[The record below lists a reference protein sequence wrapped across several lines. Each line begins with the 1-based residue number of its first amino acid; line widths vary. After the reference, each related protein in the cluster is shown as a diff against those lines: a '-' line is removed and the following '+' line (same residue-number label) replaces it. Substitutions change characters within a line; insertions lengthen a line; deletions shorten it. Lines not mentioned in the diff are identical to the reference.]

1 MFVLVPVTCIWCF
14 TPVNLHHQQVSS
26 ADVPLLGDWCWLR
39 SFEWPLFQVFPHFP
53 WSIHHPRSDNWDSFH
68 FHGFWMC
75 IHSHLTFYLRLHN
88 ILVEICIILISSSET
103 QATTKDFVSCF
114 QCYSLQTL
122 KPQCDQL
129 GPISH
134 HNAEMWQKSKTNVP
148 RSRPVETHKTEV
160 NCDIQLRRY
169 WSQMTGS
176 GHITVFIFLFF
187 PLILTTYEG
196 ADGVEAC
203 SGIYTRREGTR
214 WTDEGRRACPEDRLA
229 EWIETESDRNRRE
242 REPMKG
248 FTVKG
253 RAEKARAESEN
264 PAKKQDMDQSQ
275 GKSKAHSLWKHS
287 ERGILSLNIS
297 PQLLYR

>member
-1 MFVLVPVTCIWCF
+1 
-14 TPVNLHHQQVSS
+14 
-26 ADVPLLGDWCWLR
+26 
-39 SFEWPLFQVFPHFP
+39 
-53 WSIHHPRSDNWDSFH
+53 
-68 FHGFWMC
+68 
-75 IHSHLTFYLRLHN
+75 
-88 ILVEICIILISSSET
+88 
-103 QATTKDFVSCF
+103 
-114 QCYSLQTL
+114 
-122 KPQCDQL
+122 
-129 GPISH
+129 
-134 HNAEMWQKSKTNVP
+134 MWQKSKTNVP

-242 REPMKG
+242 RANERVYSQRESRKSESRVRESCQEAG
-248 FTVKG
+248 YGSKSRQVKSTQPVKTQWE
-253 RAEKARAESEN
+253 RDSKSEY
-264 PAKKQDMDQSQ
+264 QS
-275 GKSKAHSLWKHS
+275 AAPL
-287 ERGILSLNIS
+287 
-297 PQLLYR
+297 